1 MGPRRRG
8 LLRQSTSCGMAMS
21 RIFWDTNLF
30 IYLFED
36 KSERSE
42 RVSALRQ
49 RMIEREDELLTSALT
64 LGEIL
69 IKPKKMG
76 NDKLAQFYE
85 LAISAAATVLPF
97 DSPAALKFAEIRQ
110 DRSIQAPDAIQLAC
124 ASVARADLFIT
135 NDNRLTK
142 KNIHGI
148 QFIQSLENAVL

>member
-1 MGPRRRG
+1 
-8 LLRQSTSCGMAMS
+8 MS

-36 KSERSE
+36 KHERSE
-42 RVSALRQ
+42 QVAELRQ

-69 IKPKKMG
+69 VRPKEMG
-76 NDKLAQFYE
+76 DEKLAQVYE

-97 DSPAALKFAEIRQ
+97 DSHAALRFAEIRQ
-110 DRSIQAPDAIQLAC
+110 DRSIKAPDAIQLAC

-135 NDNRLTK
+135 NDNRLSK
-142 KNIHGI
+142 KNIRGI
-148 QFIQSLENAVL
+148 QFIQSLENAVI